1 MTGAAAPHTSHDLT
15 WFKSSYSSDQ
25 GGACIEVAYN
35 WRKSSYSA
43 SEGGNCI
50 EVAASTPTTIHV
62 RDSKNPAGPMLT
74 LSADAWQEFVA
85 AVVD

>member
-1 MTGAAAPHTSHDLT
+1 MTSAAAPHTSYDLT
-15 WFKSSYSSDQ
+15 WFKSSYS
-25 GGACIEVAYN
+25 
-35 WRKSSYSA
+35 A
-43 SEGGNCI
+43 SEGGDCI

-74 LSADAWQEFVA
+74 LSVDAWQEFVA